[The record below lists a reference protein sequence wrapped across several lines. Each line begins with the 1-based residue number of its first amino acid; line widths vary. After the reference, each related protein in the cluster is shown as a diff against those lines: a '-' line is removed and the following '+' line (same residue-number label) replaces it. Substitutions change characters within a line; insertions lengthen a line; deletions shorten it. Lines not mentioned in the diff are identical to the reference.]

1 MEDSGSGVAP
11 RRRRQRRRRRRGWG
25 TRCRDHR
32 TTRSRSAGRHA
43 PWQSRRFLPTFA
55 RCLTE
60 CSSKQTSMPLQS
72 WQHIGQSPPCPVGPS
87 WQCTAKADLD
97 GRDDGRVE
105 QQHPARHEHPCRDAR
120 AIGGHTRPA
129 FRNDLKRIGPRSK
142 RDRNILLIRAR
153 APCMKRDCG
162 WMSLP
167 SARTQASVRAGPL
180 ALRVRIYA
188 VQEVRR
194 LPLFTTA
201 KRACAQSGRT
211 PPHSAQH
218 GRVHR
223 PTPERAPMRLGPVR
237 QALAAELQTRPGS
250 SCTASI
256 AAGIRRKPGSSQVRL
271 ESRAPRVGPTR
282 SDPVG
287 RRTDTTRTA
296 RAARAHPGRDHHQGA
311 GRAGARE
318 RAGHRLPCLPTR
330 PFGGPMPKMH
340 SSQVS
345 RSCSMPRRCRSRS
358 WSIASLSR
366 SCARR
371 VPAAPGGQ
379 ENSPGKTARGDGHER
394 SPPAGGDA
402 GTAAR
407 RSWLARRCR
416 APTLRFVDLEAARR
430 QPVAFLFF
438 SRYQSGAVSFCA
450 QCNLRSQCF
459 CDLAV
464 SVVVGANCPLSLH
477 AFQ

>member
-1 MEDSGSGVAP
+1 MCHIYFVRLESGSGVAP
-11 RRRRQRRRRRRGWG
+11 RRRRRRRRRRRGWG

-43 PWQSRRFLPTFA
+43 PRQSRFLPTFA

-105 QQHPARHEHPCRDAR
+105 QQHPARHEHPCRDAC

-129 FRNDLKRIGPRSK
+129 FRNDSQLIGPRSK

-167 SARTQASVRAGPL
+167 SARTQASGSRGTARIAGSHACRPGGIAVNHCQTRLRAVGPH
-180 ALRVRIYA
+180 AAAFR
-188 VQEVRR
+188 
-194 LPLFTTA
+194 TA
-201 KRACAQSGRT
+201 RPSPSPDARACADAAWPGQAGPR
-211 PPHSAQH
+211 
-218 GRVHR
+218 GRV
-223 PTPERAPMRLGPVR
+223 PNTPRQLLHSLPRSRRIQAEAGAGSPAALKLGSKAGLRESATQDPVDR
-237 QALAAELQTRPGS
+237 
-250 SCTASI
+250 
-256 AAGIRRKPGSSQVRL
+256 
-271 ESRAPRVGPTR
+271 R
-282 SDPVG
+282 SDK
-287 RRTDTTRTA
+287 TRTA

-345 RSCSMPRRCRSRS
+345 RSCSMPRRCLFRS

-366 SCARR
+366 SCAG
-371 VPAAPGGQ
+371 PGAGPVSLGSRQ
-379 ENSPGKTARGDGHER
+379 PRFGACRGCACP
-394 SPPAGGDA
+394 SPP
-402 GTAAR
+402 
-407 RSWLARRCR
+407 
-416 APTLRFVDLEAARR
+416 
-430 QPVAFLFF
+430 
-438 SRYQSGAVSFCA
+438 
-450 QCNLRSQCF
+450 
-459 CDLAV
+459 
-464 SVVVGANCPLSLH
+464 
-477 AFQ
+477 

>member
-1 MEDSGSGVAP
+1 MCHIYFVRLESGSGVAP
-11 RRRRQRRRRRRGWG
+11 RRRRRRRRRRRGWG

-43 PWQSRRFLPTFA
+43 PRQSRFLPTFA

-72 WQHIGQSPPCPVGPS
+72 WQHIPPCPVGPS

-105 QQHPARHEHPCRDAR
+105 QQHPARHEHPCRDAC

-129 FRNDLKRIGPRSK
+129 FRNDSQLIGPRSK

-211 PPHSAQH
+211 PPHFAPH
-218 GRVHR
+218 GRAHR
-223 PTPERAPMRLGPVR
+223 PTPERAPMRLGPAR
-237 QALAAELQTRPGS
+237 QALAAEFQTRPGS
-250 SCTASI
+250 SCTASR
-256 AAGIRRKPGSSQVRL
+256 AAGASKPRRGQEARQPSSSARKQGSASRPHKTRSIEGRIKPAPPVQPGPTLGGIITRAQGGRARASGRGTGCPACPRGRSGARCRRCTRAR
-271 ESRAPRVGPTR
+271 SRGRAP
-282 SDPVG
+282 
-287 RRTDTTRTA
+287 
-296 RAARAHPGRDHHQGA
+296 
-311 GRAGARE
+311 
-318 RAGHRLPCLPTR
+318 C
-330 PFGGPMPKMH
+330 
-340 SSQVS
+340 
-345 RSCSMPRRCRSRS
+345 
-358 WSIASLSR
+358 
-366 SCARR
+366 
-371 VPAAPGGQ
+371 PAAAG
-379 ENSPGKTARGDGHER
+379 SARGP
-394 SPPAGGDA
+394 SPP
-402 GTAAR
+402 
-407 RSWLARRCR
+407 
-416 APTLRFVDLEAARR
+416 
-430 QPVAFLFF
+430 
-438 SRYQSGAVSFCA
+438 
-450 QCNLRSQCF
+450 
-459 CDLAV
+459 
-464 SVVVGANCPLSLH
+464 
-477 AFQ
+477 